1 MTINLDNIEEW
12 VNTLNTMNVCDS
24 KCRQKETIKERR
36 KELTDAIHNYNTAKP
51 RLRQAKHNYM
61 KLIQSETNYNTYLK
75 NENKNKAKA
84 IIKKKKIS
92 KDNKLKEIENKVKYF
107 NNSEIF
113 TEALKYKLYNYE
125 NEKNNLN
132 KQKNKEEDTNLIN
145 TRLTTFYNEKM
156 NYISGFNTIFF
167 YIYYILFTLI
177 FGLMVYKKQYG
188 NIKLII
194 YIISLGI
201 LPFIIDNYYYHI
213 LTQFK
218 HTIIDNI
225 YIILFISFLTLTYI
239 INYGAN
245 IVFNN

>member
-125 NEKNNLN
+125 NEKNNLK

-145 TRLTTFYNEKM
+145 T
-156 NYISGFNTIFF
+156 TID
-167 YIYYILFTLI
+167 IYKSITRDVRML
-177 FGLMVYKKQYG
+177 
-188 NIKLII
+188 
-194 YIISLGI
+194 
-201 LPFIIDNYYYHI
+201 
-213 LTQFK
+213 
-218 HTIIDNI
+218 
-225 YIILFISFLTLTYI
+225 
-239 INYGAN
+239 
-245 IVFNN
+245 